1 MRRRRFLAVA
11 CSVVAGCAG
20 TDYRASGPRTLPP
33 EPPTES
39 PSTATV
45 DPVESRAQ
53 AVTRPLNEVYRV
65 VRGPLTTFEVA
76 DVSRD
81 DLSAARSSLAN
92 ARGAVTTFSEAVG
105 EAPPAYR
112 SLPTLVTIHEHL
124 LDALTAATE
133 LHSSLATLADDPVG
147 HPRGR
152 LDTPR
157 ATTATLAALAGDL
170 TDLVETDPTMP
181 RSVFLTTDRTRTFA
195 ATLDGQST
203 AIGRL
208 LDAIE
213 RELAASVD
221 WRAGVSAF
229 ERAAFAE
236 ARANF
241 DAARDGY
248 RAAERLLDGG
258 LGTDGSFADLTDRW
272 SCVVPAGIEATSVA
286 RRAAAEAGAGDAERA
301 ERLLRTAE
309 ATRNRCSS

>member
-39 PSTATV
+39 SSTATV

-65 VRGPLTTFEVA
+65 VRGPLARFEFD

-81 DLSAARSSLAN
+81 DQSAARTSLAN
-92 ARGAVTTFSEAVG
+92 ARDAVTTFSAAVD
-105 EAPPAYR
+105 EIPPRYR
-112 SLPTLVTIHEHL
+112 SLSTLVTIHEHL
-124 LDALTAATE
+124 LDALTTAVE
-133 LHSSLATLADDPVG
+133 LHSSLATLADDSVDDPQ
-147 HPRGR
+147 GR

-157 ATTATLAALAGDL
+157 AMTATLAALASDL
-170 TDLVETDPTMP
+170 TDVVETDPTMP
-181 RSVFLTTDRTRTFA
+181 RSVFLTTDRTRALA
-195 ATLDGQST
+195 ATLDAQST

-208 LDAIE
+208 LDVVE
-213 RELAASVD
+213 RELAASLD
-221 WRAGVSAF
+221 WRAGLAAF
-229 ERAAFAE
+229 ERAAFAD

-241 DAARDGY
+241 DTAREEY

-258 LGTDGSFADLTDRW
+258 LGTDGSFADLTDRR
-272 SCVVPAGIEATSVA
+272 SCVATAGVEATSVA
-286 RRAAAEAGAGDAERA
+286 RRAATEADAGDAERA
-301 ERLLRTAE
+301 ARLLRTAE
-309 ATRNRCSS
+309 STRNRCSS